1 MKTVEKLETLSSS
14 HQILHAFNI
23 RPNIRFEAQGD
34 NEQVILVVRA
44 HPITQIPWLLN
55 SIIFIVFFYYLN
67 FFLPSFLNL
76 GQIIF
81 INLFALSTISAYIWF
96 NFLSWYFNVGIVTNQ
111 RVVDVDL
118 QAIVYREVTY
128 ANLNKIED
136 VTSKG
141 GGFLASIFN
150 YGNVFIQTAGTEVNV
165 EFMDIPRPAE
175 VSRIINNLIYVKKN
189 GYQ

>member
-67 FFLPSFLNL
+67 FFYWKIKNNGTIFPLGIKKYLPVPIEL
-76 GQIIF
+76 
-81 INLFALSTISAYIWF
+81 LFT
-96 NFLSWYFNVGIVTNQ
+96 
-111 RVVDVDL
+111 
-118 QAIVYREVTY
+118 
-128 ANLNKIED
+128 
-136 VTSKG
+136 
-141 GGFLASIFN
+141 
-150 YGNVFIQTAGTEVNV
+150 
-165 EFMDIPRPAE
+165 
-175 VSRIINNLIYVKKN
+175 
-189 GYQ
+189 

>member
-1 MKTVEKLETLSSS
+1 METVEKIETLPSSY
-14 HQILHAFNI
+14 QVLHSFNI
-23 RPNIRFEAQGD
+23 RPKLRFEAQGD
-34 NEQVILVVRA
+34 NEEVILVVRA

-55 SIIFIVFFYYLN
+55 GLIFIVFFYYLN

-81 INLFALSTISAYIWF
+81 VNLFALATIFAYIWF
-96 NFLSWYFNVGIVTNQ
+96 NFLSWYFNVGIITNQ

-118 QAIVYREVTY
+118 QAVVYREVTY
-128 ANLNKIED
+128 TNINKIED

-141 GGFLASIFN
+141 GGFLASMFN
-150 YGNVFIQTAGTEVNV
+150 FGNVFIQTAGTEVNV
-165 EFMDIPRPAE
+165 EFMNIPKPSE

-189 GYQ
+189 GS